1 MVLHHEELQ
10 GRLGRSESFNQEL
23 QQTIKRERVE
33 RSQREQRI
41 TELELKIQASQSC
54 INIFPDSRACGCDQT
69 KIDET
74 DMLTGAED
82 HDCETAARELWRI
95 YSPHR

>member
-54 INIFPDSRACGCDQT
+54 KNIFPNSRASG
-69 KIDET
+69 
-74 DMLTGAED
+74 
-82 HDCETAARELWRI
+82 
-95 YSPHR
+95 